1 MPRWALTPWWGIF
14 CTDSHKVS
22 HTMTHRLASFGG
34 GETER
39 FPSPKKIKNKEIA
52 LTSRVIVA
60 VQIEGEKVNRLALI
74 D

>member
-34 GETER
+34 GKR
-39 FPSPKKIKNKEIA
+39 KDSPRQKKNKNKEIA